1 MNAGSNWADLE
12 LLDHIL
18 RHRTL
23 SGAAAALGV
32 DQTTVSRRLAALE
45 RRIGSALFDRI
56 DGKLVATPP
65 LSGIID
71 RLRTISQEAS
81 LSIASLMRATAELKD
96 HVRVTS
102 VGFVLSTLLAPAL
115 DVFARQNPGISLDF
129 VADDQSL
136 SFERREADIALRFG
150 RTAEQDTKIRSLGT
164 LRFHLCRPA
173 GVNEETAGKVVVR
186 YGERLAHVPE
196 MQALDRLRPQARTVL
211 TSTRLDV
218 LIAASLALGADLM
231 LPESIARK
239 DARFDLVEEPNA
251 IAERPLFLL
260 THPERVKVP
269 AVALT
274 AEWIAETVK
283 AWQN

>member
-1 MNAGSNWADLE
+1 MNAGSHWADLE

-65 LSGIID
+65 LSGILD

-81 LSIASLMRATAELKD
+81 LSISSLMRATAELKD

-102 VGFVLSTLLAPAL
+102 VGFVLSELLAPAL
-115 DVFARQNPGISLDF
+115 GVFARRNPGISLDF

-136 SFERREADIALRFG
+136 SFERREADIALRLG

-173 GVNEETAGKVVVR
+173 GLSAEKARDGR
-186 YGERLAHVPE
+186 G
-196 MQALDRLRPQARTVL
+196 AL
-211 TSTRLDV
+211 
-218 LIAASLALGADLM
+218 
-231 LPESIARK
+231 
-239 DARFDLVEEPNA
+239 
-251 IAERPLFLL
+251 
-260 THPERVKVP
+260 
-269 AVALT
+269 
-274 AEWIAETVK
+274 W
-283 AWQN
+283 